1 MHFYG
6 ESQSEVFVKV
16 KHKPVGNLRN
26 ETLSDVQERFQ
37 SWHLWKKYNPSVTW
51 YSAPLCHRF
60 LHMGFFP
67 QNPVTFKERQWC
79 DPLNT
84 PKCQCTSLFLFLDP
98 FPYVLTGLNMRQLWS
113 ELMLLHKWTHQ
124 QSLLVQEEMPY
135 FSTRVSFFLLL
146 SHLQTHMCWY
156 KTTRS
161 ALTGVARNH
170 KNIFFFCCCF
180 FLTSCFGY
188 IWEILEYRGYR
199 IEKHITGGLSLR
211 MKYICFNK
219 NSSHI
224 KLSSLLKLSR
234 LFLTAGSYI
243 PPGKINSFLGSKLW
257 LLMPLKKLCQ
267 NDPICGG
274 RSFSC
279 SILTFLGGKKDA
291 LKIM

>member
-60 LHMGFFP
+60 LQMGFFP

-98 FPYVLTGLNMRQLWS
+98 FPYVLTGLNMCQLWS

-135 FSTRVSFFLLL
+135 FSTRVSFFLLP
-146 SHLQTHMCWY
+146 SHLQTHMWWY
-156 KTTRS
+156 RTTRS
-161 ALTGVARNH
+161 ALTGIARNH
-170 KNIFFFCCCF
+170 KNF
-180 FLTSCFGY
+180 FLLFFLYLLPWLHLRNT
-188 IWEILEYRGYR
+188 R
-199 IEKHITGGLSLR
+199 IQGL
-211 MKYICFNK
+211 
-219 NSSHI
+219 
-224 KLSSLLKLSR
+224 
-234 LFLTAGSYI
+234 
-243 PPGKINSFLGSKLW
+243 
-257 LLMPLKKLCQ
+257 
-267 NDPICGG
+267 
-274 RSFSC
+274 
-279 SILTFLGGKKDA
+279 
-291 LKIM
+291 